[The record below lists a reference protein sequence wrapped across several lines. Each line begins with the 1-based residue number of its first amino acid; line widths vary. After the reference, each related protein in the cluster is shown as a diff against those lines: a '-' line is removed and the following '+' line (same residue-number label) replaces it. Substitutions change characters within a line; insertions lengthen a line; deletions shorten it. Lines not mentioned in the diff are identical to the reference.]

1 LQPSSSQ
8 ALSLNPPQVT
18 QTHLFLSTQLLIALL
33 ASEVDTTGA
42 SLLVVQPT
50 ILLPK
55 LFVRRR
61 TEILSSKS
69 ITTIQVVLLVAMFA
83 LALKRTRWSQSLVVA
98 DLILFRTSMMTAAPT
113 SLTFLRMLASKSEDQ
128 SLTSQ
133 SIALAFIAPSPHAVS
148 PRSTGESMMN
158 SLLKISISPMPA
170 WTALLLPMSSTDGSL
185 THRPT
190 TEAALL
196 PTRARSTRM

>member
-1 LQPSSSQ
+1 MQPSSSQ

-18 QTHLFLSTQLLIALL
+18 QTHLFLSTPLLIALL

-42 SLLVVQPT
+42 SLLVVKPT

-69 ITTIQVVLLVAMFA
+69 MTTIQAVLLVAMFA

-98 DLILFRTSMMTAAPT
+98 DLMLFRTSMMTAAPT
-113 SLTFLRMLASKSEDQ
+113 SLTFLRNLTSQLEDQ

-133 SIALAFIAPSPHAVS
+133 SIALAYIAPLPDAVS
-148 PRSTGESMMN
+148 PRSTGESMMS
-158 SLLKISISPMPA
+158 SLLKISISPMPV
-170 WTALLLPMSSTDGSL
+170 WTAFLLPMSSTDGCSPN
-185 THRPT
+185 RPT